1 MSGRMSLPARRHA
14 ESLAFEYDGH
24 RFRVMIGCDPVE
36 LTETGAALPAEV
48 FVNADL
54 VESGLDALAGDIAI
68 LISLLLQYGAE
79 PKAIGHALRRNPNS
93 SRASLVGALVDC
105 VAGFSFSAP
114 AVAS

>member
-1 MSGRMSLPARRHA
+1 MSGRVSLPNRRHA
-14 ESLAFEYDGH
+14 ESFAFEHEGH
-24 RFRVMIGCDPVE
+24 RFRVMLGCDPIE

-79 PKAIGHALRRNPNS
+79 PKAIGHALRRNPNN
-93 SRASLVGALVDC
+93 SRSSLVGAIADC
-105 VAGFSFSAP
+105 VADFRFNAR
-114 AVAS
+114 AAAS